1 MSQPPRATRPDD
13 VVGETTTSQTV
24 LATDGPVD
32 SATLMKGRREL
43 IIRHGADTYRLQD
56 HRFQQADPHEVDQRV
71 RTPESHPFPVKL
83 PSQPILRGS

>member
-13 VVGETTTSQTV
+13 VVGETTDIVPTV

-43 IIRHGADTYRLQD
+43 IIRHGADTYRL
-56 HRFQQADPHEVDQRV
+56 RITA
-71 RTPESHPFPVKL
+71 SNKL
-83 PSQPILRGS
+83 ILTK